1 MKKIIGLILVG
12 CFQFAHSNDELI
24 TRLEE
29 RFPSAQVESV
39 TETNFLGLYE
49 VVINGSVYY
58 VDEEFTH
65 LFDGSLIEL
74 SSMRNLTSERNA
86 QIEAAALK
94 AVEIPF
100 DQLPLDDA
108 IKRVFGNGERQFAY
122 FADPNC
128 GYCRKFDKEA
138 LGAVSDATLYIFLYP
153 VITEKSIPIS
163 KSIWCSDD
171 RARAWDDYVLSGV
184 MPTAPST
191 CSNPIEDN
199 LAFGKKM
206 LVRATPTLFFE
217 NGERVSGALTL
228 EQLEEQLNIAR

>member
-12 CFQFAHSNDELI
+12 CSLVAHANDELMKRI
-24 TRLEE
+24 EE

-39 TETNFLGLYE
+39 IETNFLGLYE

-58 VDEEFTH
+58 VDDGFTH

-74 SSMRNLTSERNA
+74 GSMRNLTSERNA
-86 QIEAAALK
+86 QIEEAALR
-94 AVEIPF
+94 AVAIPF
-100 DQLPLDDA
+100 DQLPLDQA
-108 IKRVFGNGERQFAY
+108 IKRVFGNGMRRFAY

-138 LGAVSDATLYIFLYP
+138 LGSVTDATLYIFLYP

-163 KSIWCSDD
+163 KSIWCSEDPGQ
-171 RARAWDDYVLSGV
+171 AWDDYVLSGI
-184 MPTAPST
+184 MPTAAST
-191 CSNPIEDN
+191 CSNPIDDN

-206 LVRATPTLFFE
+206 MVRATPTLFFE
-217 NGERVSGALTL
+217 SGSRVSGALTV
-228 EQLEEQLNIAR
+228 EQLEEQLNVTR

>member
-1 MKKIIGLILVG
+1 MLKITGLILLTS
-12 CFQFAHSNDELI
+12 FLMAHANDELKMH
-24 TRLEE
+24 LEE

-39 TETNFLGLYE
+39 TETSFLGLYE

-86 QIEAAALK
+86 QIEEAALE
-94 AVEIPF
+94 AVAIPF
-100 DQLPLDDA
+100 DQLPLDGA
-108 IKRVFGNGERQFAY
+108 IKKVFGKGERRFAY

-138 LGAVSDATLYIFLYP
+138 LGAVSNATLYIFLYP
-153 VITEKSIPIS
+153 VITDRSIPIS
-163 KSIWCSDD
+163 KSIWCSAD
-171 RARAWDDYVLSGV
+171 RSRAWDDYVLSGV
-184 MPTAPST
+184 MPTALST
-191 CSNPIEDN
+191 CANPIDDN

-206 LVRATPTLFFE
+206 LVKATPTLFFE
-217 NGERVSGALTL
+217 SGARVSGALTL
-228 EQLEEQLNIAR
+228 EQLEEQLNLAH

>member
-12 CFQFAHSNDELI
+12 CFLGAHANDELI
-24 TRLEE
+24 KRLEE

-39 TETNFLGLYE
+39 IETNFLGLYE

-58 VDEEFTH
+58 VDDGFTH

-86 QIEAAALK
+86 QIEEAALK
-94 AVEIPF
+94 AVAIPF
-100 DQLPLDDA
+100 DQLPLDHA
-108 IKRVFGNGERQFAY
+108 IKRVFGNGKRRFAY

-138 LGAVSDATLYIFLYP
+138 LGSVTDATLYIFLYP

-163 KSIWCSDD
+163 KSIWCSEDPGQ
-171 RARAWDDYVLSGV
+171 AWDDYVLSGI
-184 MPTAPST
+184 MPTAAST
-191 CSNPIEDN
+191 CSNPIDDN

-206 LVRATPTLFFE
+206 MVRATPTLFFQS
-217 NGERVSGALTL
+217 GARVSGALTV
-228 EQLEEQLNIAR
+228 EQLEEQLNLKR